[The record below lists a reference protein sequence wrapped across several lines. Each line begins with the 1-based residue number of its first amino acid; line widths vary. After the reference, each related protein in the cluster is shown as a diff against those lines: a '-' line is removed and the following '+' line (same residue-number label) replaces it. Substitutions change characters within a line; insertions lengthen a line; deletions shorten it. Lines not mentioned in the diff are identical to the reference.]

1 MKILLKT
8 KENTDNLSVNSPE
21 LIAVLQSRIENLSH
35 ENIELK
41 KQNEWLKQQFNLGN
55 QRQFGKSSETSS
67 TMNLSLFDEGMS
79 DDQLTG
85 NEGLTT
91 SETITYTR
99 KKKTVGRQ
107 FDVSKF
113 PKEQKIYDLEE
124 SEKTCACGNALEKAG
139 EDKSIQVDHI
149 PETFNVI
156 EHIALKY
163 CCRQCETIKS
173 AKKPETAIPKC
184 MATPGFVAEVIT
196 KNMSSIYRSI
206 DNQKYLQNLAP
217 TFQIIR
223 LVIG

>member
-1 MKILLKT
+1 MKTILKT
-8 KENTDNLSVNSPE
+8 NENSDNSSIDSAG
-21 LIAVLQSRIENLSH
+21 LITELQSQIKNLSH
-35 ENIELK
+35 EIIELK
-41 KQNEWLKQQFNLGN
+41 KQNEWLKQQFNLSN
-55 QRQFGKSSETSS
+55 QRQFGKSSEASS

-79 DDQLTG
+79 NDQSSNNEDLTS
-85 NEGLTT
+85 

-113 PKEQKIYDLEE
+113 PKEQKIYDLED
-124 SEKTCACGNALEKAG
+124 SEKICACGNLFEKAG

-156 EHIALKY
+156 EHVALKY

-184 MATPGFVAEVIT
+184 MATPGFIAEVQ
-196 KNMSSIYRSI
+196 SGRR
-206 DNQKYLQNLAP
+206 QP
-217 TFQIIR
+217 G
-223 LVIG
+223 V